1 MAKDPVCNMNV
12 DEKKAKYTSEI
23 DGNKI
28 YLCSAACK
36 QQLEQNPSKY
46 GY

>member
-1 MAKDPVCNMNV
+1 LLNFNPIVELKFN
-12 DEKKAKYTSEI
+12 
-23 DGNKI
+23 GNKI
-28 YLCSAACK
+28 DLWSAACK